1 MVIDFNRTNSTSST
15 ASASRT
21 TGPAATNA
29 TNKTSEV
36 AKAAA
41 VSPTQPAGENVKLSD
56 EAQTLQKAV
65 EKIRQEPVVDSERVN
80 RLKQA
85 IADGSYKV
93 DSQRV
98 ASKLL
103 DFESQR

>member
-15 ASASRT
+15 ASTSRT
-21 TGPAATNA
+21 TGTAATSA
-29 TNKTSEV
+29 ASKTSEV
-36 AKAAA
+36 AKTAA
-41 VSPTQPAGENVKLSD
+41 VSATQSVGENVKLSD

-65 EKIRQEPVVDSERVN
+65 AAIRQEPVVDSDRVN

-85 IADGSYKV
+85 IADGSYQV